1 MHPCEIDVIK
11 GPSPE
16 NSDFLL
22 IGRIEI
28 LSIKADGLYFVLTV
42 RRNKNLTVE
51 NYDGSSQH
59 TE

>member
-16 NSDFLL
+16 NADFLL
-22 IGRIEI
+22 VSRVEI
-28 LSIKADGLYFVLTV
+28 LSIKADGLYFILTV
-42 RRNKNLTVE
+42 RRNKNLTIE
-51 NYDGSSQH
+51 NYETGSQY